1 MNLIVKLTDKELLG
15 QEGLSQEQPRYTA
28 RAIVRNREGRI
39 AVMYSKKF
47 HLYSLPGGGI
57 EEGED
62 PLSALRREVQEETG
76 CSCEVIKELG
86 IVEENRG
93 TLDYTQ
99 INYYY
104 LVDAGREGQCHLT
117 ETERENG
124 TQVQWHDLQ
133 TAYRLI
139 LNQHF
144 DRVQGKYLQARDLFV
159 LNYAISFRQ
168 L

>member
-1 MNLIVKLTDKELLG
+1 MNLIVKLTDKELLE
-15 QEGLSQEQPRYTA
+15 QEGLSQKQPRYTA
-28 RAIVRNREGRI
+28 RAIVRNREGQI

-57 EEGED
+57 EKEED

-117 ETERENG
+117 ETECENG
-124 TQVQWHDLQ
+124 TQVQWHDIQ

-139 LNQHF
+139 LNQNF
-144 DRVQGKYLQARDLFV
+144 DRVQGKYLKARDLYA

>member
-15 QEGLSQEQPRYTA
+15 LEGLSQKQPRYTA
-28 RAIVRNREGRI
+28 RAIVRNREGQI

-76 CSCEVIKELG
+76 CSCEIIKELG

-104 LVDAGREGQCHLT
+104 LVDAGREGQCCLT
-117 ETERENG
+117 ESEQQSG

-144 DRVQGKYLQARDLFV
+144 DRVQGKYLQARDLFA